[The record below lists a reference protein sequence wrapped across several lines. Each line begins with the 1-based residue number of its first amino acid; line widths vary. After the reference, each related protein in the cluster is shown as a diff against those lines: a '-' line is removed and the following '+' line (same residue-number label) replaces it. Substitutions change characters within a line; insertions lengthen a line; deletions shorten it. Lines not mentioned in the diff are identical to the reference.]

1 MKNSLGPE
9 DIKKLRESFLI
20 SDNETAMVVGDL
32 VVAENVITKERRVL
46 DTGNL
51 LFESAKRVLKG

>member
-1 MKNSLGPE
+1 MQNSLAAE
-9 DIKKLRESFLI
+9 DIKKLRESCLI

-51 LFESAKRVLKG
+51 LLESTKRVLKG